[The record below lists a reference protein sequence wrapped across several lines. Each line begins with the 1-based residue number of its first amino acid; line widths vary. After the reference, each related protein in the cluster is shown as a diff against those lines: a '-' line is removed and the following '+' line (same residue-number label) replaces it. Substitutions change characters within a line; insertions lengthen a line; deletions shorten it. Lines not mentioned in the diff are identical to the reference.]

1 MKTVPEAIRYRN
13 GVLELLDQRALPA
26 RETYLQIVTIDDAIE
41 AIRTLTVRG
50 APAIGI
56 AAGYALAQSM
66 CGITLSDRETMLA
79 RNARRLKEARPTAVN
94 LAAAVDRLVS
104 LSTTNPE
111 RLILEAEAIH
121 SEDRL
126 ICQRIGE
133 AGLVL
138 ITEGSNILTHCNA
151 GALAVSAL
159 GTATAP
165 LYLAHQSGR
174 RFHVW
179 VDETRPLWQGAR
191 LTAWEL
197 SMAGIDCTLICDH
210 VPASLMAAG
219 RIDLVVVGTDRVAR
233 NGDTANKVGTLGLA
247 VLARHFGIPF
257 YVACPST
264 SFDPSTPDGASIPIE
279 SRDAG
284 EVLGS
289 HAASVRVWNPAFDV
303 TPVDLISGFITDRG
317 LITAPDQNGL
327 IAAFGERK

>member
-1 MKTVPEAIRYRN
+1 MKTVPEAIRWQN
-13 GVLELLDQRALPA
+13 GVLELLDQRALPG
-26 RETYLQIVTIDDAIE
+26 REIYLQIHSIEAAAE
-41 AIRTLTVRG
+41 AIRTLSVRG

-56 AAGYALAQSM
+56 AAGYALAQSL
-66 CGITLSDRETMLA
+66 CLVDSLDRRETLA
-79 RNARRLKEARPTAVN
+79 RNAHLLKEARPTAVN
-94 LAAAVDRLVS
+94 LAAAVDRLVA
-104 LSTTNPE
+104 LGTTDPE
-111 RLILEAEAIH
+111 RLIREAEAMH

-126 ICQRIGE
+126 MCQQIGE
-133 AGLVL
+133 SGLPL
-138 ITEGSNILTHCNA
+138 ITEGVNVLTHCNA

-165 LYLAHQSGR
+165 LYLAHQAGR

-197 SMAGIDCTLICDH
+197 STAGIDCTLICDH

-219 RIDLVVVGTDRVAR
+219 RIDLVLVGTDRVAR
-233 NGDTANKVGTLGLA
+233 NGDTANKIGTLGLA

-264 SFDPSTPDGASIPIE
+264 SFDPSTLNGAAIPIE
-279 SRDAG
+279 ARHAD
-284 EVLGS
+284 EVLGT
-289 HAASVRVWNPAFDV
+289 HAARVRVWNPAFDV

-317 LITAPDQNGL
+317 LIESPDQNAL
-327 IAAFGERK
+327 LAAFER

>member
-1 MKTVPEAIRYRN
+1 MKSVPQAIRWQD
-13 GVLELLDQRALPA
+13 GKLELLDQRGLPG
-26 RETYLQIVTIDDAIE
+26 REIYLRITSIDAAAE
-41 AIRTLTVRG
+41 AIRTLSVRG

-66 CGITLSDRETMLA
+66 REVDSQDRSETLA
-79 RNARRLKEARPTAVN
+79 RNAHKLKAARPTAVN
-94 LAAAVDRLVS
+94 LAAAVDRLVA
-104 LSTTNPE
+104 LGTTDPAA
-111 RLILEAEAIH
+111 LIREAEAIH
-121 SEDRL
+121 DEDRL

-133 AGLVL
+133 CGLPL
-138 ITEGSNILTHCNA
+138 ITEGVNVLTHCNA

-165 LYLAHQSGR
+165 LYLAHQAGR

-197 SMAGIDCTLICDH
+197 STSGIDCTLICDH

-219 RIDLVVVGTDRVAR
+219 KIDLVVVGADRVAR
-233 NGDTANKVGTLGLA
+233 NGDTANKIGTLGLA

-264 SFDPSTPDGASIPIE
+264 TFDPSTANGAAIPIE
-279 SRDAG
+279 ARHAD
-284 EVLGS
+284 EVLGA
-289 HAASVRVWNPAFDV
+289 HAARVRVWNPAFDV
-303 TPVDLISGFITDRG
+303 TPVDLVSGFITDRG
-317 LITAPDQNGL
+317 LIESPDQQAL
-327 IAAFGERK
+327 LAAFGK

>member
-1 MKTVPEAIRYRN
+1 MKTVPEAIRYRD
-13 GVLELLDQRALPA
+13 GVLELLDQRALPG
-26 RETYLQIVTIDDAIE
+26 REIYQPIVTIEDAAE
-41 AIRTLTVRG
+41 AVRTLTVRG

-66 CGITLSDRETMLA
+66 RGIDLVDRAAMLA
-79 RNARRLKEARPTAVN
+79 RNAHLLKAARPTAVN
-94 LAAAVDRLVS
+94 LAAAVDRLVA
-104 LSTTNPE
+104 LGTTNPD
-111 RLILEAEAIH
+111 RLILEAEAMH
-121 SEDRL
+121 AEDRL

-133 AGLVL
+133 AGLLL
-138 ITEGSNILTHCNA
+138 ITEGTNVLTHCNA

-165 LYLAHQSGR
+165 LYLAHQAGR

-197 SMAGIDCTLICDH
+197 STAGIDCTLICDH

-233 NGDTANKVGTLGLA
+233 NGDTANKIGTLGLA

-264 SFDPSTPDGASIPIE
+264 TFDPSTPNGAAIPIE
-279 SRDAG
+279 ARHAE

-317 LITAPDQNGL
+317 LITAPDENAL
-327 IAAFGERK
+327 MAAFRD